1 MHARNIATSTAVE
14 TGKPVDE
21 YIARCLSLMSGDYDS
36 SVMRFS
42 LSAPPNGSRG
52 K

>member
-1 MHARNIATSTAVE
+1 MHARNVATSTAVE
-14 TGKPVDE
+14 TGKPVDD
-21 YIARCLSLMSGDYDS
+21 YIGRCLSRMAGDDDS

-42 LSAPPNGSRG
+42 LSAPPKGSRG